1 MKRTRAA
8 LSAAVA
14 VSAVALVLALETLGT
29 AETLPA
35 DLPPRTAESVNE
47 FAFDFY
53 RNVSGNGKNVF
64 FSPVGIYTAFSIVY
78 EGAAGSTAWTMRDL
92 FGFEPGDAE
101 RHAASANMMA
111 ALNAQ
116 DPRAVLKTANALWM
130 SDWFESYLDVVRR
143 AYLVEDKTYLIE
155 ADEFYFGDPKPVWGE
170 INDWAA
176 EKTRGK
182 IQEVLDDRDANNLT
196 AAVITSAVYFKGTW
210 LVQFPKDATEGDKF
224 WKTEGEGI
232 DADFAGRGQL

>member
-1 MKRTRAA
+1 MRRCKLGRIPRGPPEHVQMLRA
-8 LSAAVA
+8 SPIGSPEV
-14 VSAVALVLALETLGT
+14 
-29 AETLPA
+29 
-35 DLPPRTAESVNE
+35 PPRTAESVNE

-64 FSPVGIYTAFSIVY
+64 FSPVSVYTAFSVLY
-78 EGAAGSTAWTMRDL
+78 EGARGETAEQML
-92 FGFEPGDAE
+92 GVFGFEPDDEE
-101 RHAASANMMA
+101 RHSASANMMA

-116 DPRAVLKTANALWM
+116 DPRAVLETANALWLT
-130 SDWFESYLDVVRR
+130 DWFSPYERYLDIARN
-143 AYLVEDKTYLIE
+143 TYLATVE
-155 ADEFYFGDPKPVWGE
+155 TVDFAGEGKPGVKRV
-170 INDWAA
+170 NDWAA

-196 AAVITSAVYFKGTW
+196 AAVITNAVYFKGTW
-210 LVQFPKDATEGDKF
+210 LVEFPKGATEGDKF